1 MKIEIY
7 NDRNAEKHVIK
18 NVIYTYVK
26 LSVKYYM

>member
-7 NDRNAEKHVIK
+7 NDRNAEKYLIK
-18 NVIYTYVK
+18 NVIYTCVK